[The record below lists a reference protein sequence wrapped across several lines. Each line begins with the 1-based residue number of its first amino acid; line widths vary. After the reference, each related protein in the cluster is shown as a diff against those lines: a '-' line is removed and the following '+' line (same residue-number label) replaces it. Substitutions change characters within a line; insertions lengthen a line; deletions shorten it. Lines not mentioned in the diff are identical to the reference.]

1 MIDSGQSLGSSYS
14 HNVSLG
20 DLDDGGDLDAFFTNR
35 SPALNHKVWL
45 NDGSGNFTDSGQSI
59 STGYSLSASL
69 GDIGGDND
77 FDAFVLSVYTVDN
90 VGLVE
95 STGTWTTDVG
105 TGNGLFNNVSGNAKV
120 TDISQ
125 TNGYSDSPMIPTS
138 FQLMMLELT
147 SLPLI
152 TLSMKLTENAAT
164 LRTEQAAVTMLNL
177 TGQTQSIEAAR
188 SSIQDT
194 DFAADAAELAKN

>member
-1 MIDSGQSLGSSYS
+1 
-14 HNVSLG
+14 
-20 DLDDGGDLDAFFTNR
+20 
-35 SPALNHKVWL
+35 
-45 NDGSGNFTDSGQSI
+45 
-59 STGYSLSASL
+59 
-69 GDIGGDND
+69 
-77 FDAFVLSVYTVDN
+77 
-90 VGLVE
+90 
-95 STGTWTTDVG
+95 
-105 TGNGLFNNVSGNAKV
+105 
-120 TDISQ
+120 
-125 TNGYSDSPMIPTS
+125 
-138 FQLMMLELT
+138 MMLELT